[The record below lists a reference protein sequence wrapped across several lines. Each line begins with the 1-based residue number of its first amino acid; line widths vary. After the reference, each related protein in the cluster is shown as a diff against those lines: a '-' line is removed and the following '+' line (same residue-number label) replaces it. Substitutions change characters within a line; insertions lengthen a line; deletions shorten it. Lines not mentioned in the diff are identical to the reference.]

1 MDFFEF
7 LNTAVTPYHTV
18 ECLKSHFQAN
28 SFANLGENVELG
40 KAYFVTRGASLIAFR
55 TPRKWDASSR
65 FRIALAHT
73 DFPTLKI
80 SPNPDSFSAGV
91 NTLHT
96 EVYGSP
102 LYTSWLDRDLG
113 YAGMLAYVDNADGAS
128 LKTKLFRGKK
138 LFRIPQLAVHL
149 NRNVNQDGLKVNPQ
163 VDFNA
168 LWSGVQG
175 NEKNLFVKAL
185 EKELPAGA
193 RLVDFDVQLFDAQA
207 ANNGGFNDEW
217 VYSGRLDN
225 LSSCH
230 AIAEAVAS
238 AESNETDCLVACF
251 FNNEEVGSTTREGAA
266 GNFLQCVLN
275 CIWTSVILEGQS
287 PDRIH
292 ETQFAQEN
300 LLPRRLPLSSLLSVQ
315 DMSARSC
322 QQENLLP
329 RRSPL
334 SSFVYSELTSVLSSS
349 IALSIDM
356 AHAEHPNH
364 TEKHEPNHAPLLG
377 KGIVLKTNAQ
387 KRYASD
393 LMSSAKLRLLCEQ
406 AGIPLQ
412 VFITRNDM
420 PCGSTVGPTV
430 SANLGIPTVD
440 IGEPMLS
447 MHSIREM
454 MAASDHTDM
463 IKLVKTLYQP

>member
-18 ECLKSHFQAN
+18 DALKSFFKAS
-28 SFANLGENVELG
+28 SFAEIGLAANFEPA
-40 KAYFVTRGASLIAFR
+40 KAYFVCREGSVIAFR
-55 TPRKWDASSR
+55 TPKVWNESSR

-80 SPNPDSFSAGV
+80 SPNPDGMNAGV
-91 NTLHT
+91 CTLHT

-113 YAGMLAYVDNADGAS
+113 YAGMLAYVDSADKS
-128 LKTKLFRGKK
+128 NTLKTKLFRGDK

-149 NRNVNQDGLKVNPQ
+149 NRGVNQDGLKVNPQ

-168 LWSGVQG
+168 LWTGASGCSASE
-175 NEKNLFVKAL
+175 NRKNLFVKAL
-185 EKELPAGA
+185 EKELPEGA
-193 RLVDFDVQLFDAQA
+193 RLIDFDVQLFDAQP
-207 ANNGGFNDEW
+207 ANRGGFNDEW
-217 VYSGRLDN
+217 IYSGRLDN

-230 AIAEAVAS
+230 AIAEAIVGAKS
-238 AESNETDCLVACF
+238 AESDCLVACF

-266 GNFLQCVLN
+266 GNFLQSVLDSIASLQN
-275 CIWTSVILEGQS
+275 DCHPGVREH
-287 PDRIH
+287 DR
-292 ETQFAQEN
+292 AQA
-300 LLPRRLPLSSLLSVQ
+300 PLSSTL
-315 DMSARSC
+315 A
-322 QQENLLP
+322 E
-329 RRSPL
+329 
-334 SSFVYSELTSVLSSS
+334 S

-393 LMSSAKLRLLCEQ
+393 LMSSAQLRLLCEK

-412 VFITRNDM
+412 VFIMRNDM

-454 MAASDHTDM
+454 MATSDHEDM
-463 IKLVKTLYQP
+463 IKLVKALFC

>member
-1 MDFFEF
+1 M
-7 LNTAVTPYHTV
+7 
-18 ECLKSHFQAN
+18 S
-28 SFANLGENVELG
+28 ELPSD
-40 KAYFVTRGASLIAFR
+40 AARSCTLR
-55 TPRKWDASSR
+55 TPKEWSASSR

-73 DFPTLKI
+73 DFPALKI
-80 SPNPDSFSAGV
+80 SPNPDITSAGAC
-91 NTLHT
+91 TLHT

-113 YAGMLAYVDNADGAS
+113 YAGMLAYVDSADGAT
-128 LKTKLFRGKK
+128 LKTKLIRGSK

-168 LWSGVQG
+168 LWCGATPDG
-175 NEKNLFVKAL
+175 NKNLFVNAL
-185 EKELPAGA
+185 EKELPEGA
-193 RLVDFDVQLFDAQA
+193 RLVDFDVQLFDAQP
-207 ANNGGFNDEW
+207 ANRGGINDEW
-217 VYSGRLDN
+217 IYSGRLDN

-230 AIAEAVAS
+230 AIAEAIVN
-238 AESNETDCLVACF
+238 AEPAENDCLVACF

-266 GNFLQCVLN
+266 GNFLKSILSSIVKVGE
-275 CIWTSVILEGQS
+275 SVE
-287 PDRIH
+287 
-292 ETQFAQEN
+292 
-300 LLPRRLPLSSLLSVQ
+300 PLSS
-315 DMSARSC
+315 
-322 QQENLLP
+322 
-329 RRSPL
+329 
-334 SSFVYSELTSVLSSS
+334 VLADSL
-349 IALSIDM
+349 ALSIDM

-364 TEKHEPNHAPLLG
+364 PEKHEPNHAPLLG
-377 KGIVLKTNAQ
+377 KGVVLKTNAQ

-412 VFITRNDM
+412 VFIMRNDM

-430 SANLGIPTVD
+430 SASLGIPTVD

-454 MAASDHTDM
+454 MAASDHADM
-463 IKLVKTLYQP
+463 IKLLQTFYR

>member
-28 SFANLGENVELG
+28 SFANFGENVEPG
-40 KAYFVTRGASLIAFR
+40 KAYFVIRGASLIAFR
-55 TPRKWDASSR
+55 TPRKWDESSR

-91 NTLHT
+91 CTLHT

-113 YAGMLAYVDNADGAS
+113 YAGMLAYVDNADGAT
-128 LKTKLFRGKK
+128 LKTKLFRGEK

-163 VDFNA
+163 MDFNA

-185 EKELPAGA
+185 EKVLPAGT

-217 VYSGRLDN
+217 IYSGRLDN

-230 AIAEAVAS
+230 AIAEAIVS
-238 AESNETDCLVACF
+238 AESDETDCLVACF

-266 GNFLQCVLN
+266 GNFLQ
-275 CIWTSVILEGQS
+275 
-287 PDRIH
+287 
-292 ETQFAQEN
+292 
-300 LLPRRLPLSSLLSVQ
+300 
-315 DMSARSC
+315 
-322 QQENLLP
+322 
-329 RRSPL
+329 
-334 SSFVYSELTSVLSSS
+334 SVLDEIFARIPHSSKRACERPHTSYLAES

-463 IKLVKTLYQP
+463 IKLLQTFYS

>member
-1 MDFFEF
+1 MDFFEL
-7 LNTAVTPYHTV
+7 LNDAVTPYHTV
-18 ECLKSHFQAN
+18 DCLKSTFKAN
-28 SFANLGENVELG
+28 SFIHFDFDKGLEAG
-40 KAYFVTRGASLIAFR
+40 KAYFVSRGASLIAFR
-55 TPRKWDASSR
+55 TPQKWSASSR

-73 DFPTLKI
+73 DFPALKV
-80 SPNPDSFSAGV
+80 SPNPDAISAGV
-91 NTLHT
+91 CTLHT

-113 YAGMLAYVDNADGAS
+113 YAGMLAYVDSADGTT
-128 LKTKLFRGKK
+128 LKTKLIRGSK

-168 LWSGVQG
+168 LWCGATQDG
-175 NEKNLFVKAL
+175 NKNLFVNTL
-185 EKELPAGA
+185 EKELPEGA
-193 RLVDFDVQLFDAQA
+193 RLVDFDVQLFDAQS
-207 ANNGGFNDEW
+207 ANRGGINDEW
-217 VYSGRLDN
+217 IYSGRLDN

-230 AIAEAVAS
+230 AIAEAIVS
-238 AESNETDCLVACF
+238 AESAENDCLVACF

-266 GNFLQCVLN
+266 SNFLRSVLDSVVLQN
-275 CIWTSVILEGQS
+275 DNSRRVILEGQS
-287 PDRIH
+287 PDRI
-292 ETQFAQEN
+292 QE
-300 LLPRRLPLSSLLSVQ
+300 PLSSILADSL
-315 DMSARSC
+315 
-322 QQENLLP
+322 
-329 RRSPL
+329 
-334 SSFVYSELTSVLSSS
+334 
-349 IALSIDM
+349 ALSIDM

-364 TEKHEPNHAPLLG
+364 PEKHEPNHAPLLG
-377 KGIVLKTNAQ
+377 KGVVLKTNAQ

-430 SANLGIPTVD
+430 SASLGIPTVD

-454 MAASDHTDM
+454 MAASDHADM
-463 IKLVKTLYQP
+463 IKLLETFYR

>member
-7 LNTAVTPYHTV
+7 LNEAVTPYHTV
-18 ECLKSHFQAN
+18 NCLKSHFRAN
-28 SFANLGENVELG
+28 SFIDFDSGTVLECG
-40 KAYFVTRGASLIAFR
+40 KAYIAIRGASLIAFR
-55 TPRKWDASSR
+55 MPKTWNASSR

-80 SPNPDSFSAGV
+80 SPNPDHVSAGV
-91 NTLHT
+91 GTLHT

-102 LYTSWLDRDLG
+102 LFTSWLDRDLG
-113 YAGMLAYVDNADGAS
+113 YAGMLAYVDAPGGTIP
-128 LKTKLFRGKK
+128 KTMMFRGKK
-138 LFRIPQLAVHL
+138 FFRIPQLAVHL
-149 NRNVNQDGLKVNPQ
+149 NRGVNQDGLKLNPQ
-163 VDFNA
+163 IDFNV
-168 LWSGVQG
+168 LWSGASADG
-175 NEKNLFVKAL
+175 KNLFVNAL
-185 EKELPAGA
+185 EKELPEDA
-193 RLVDFDVQLFDAQA
+193 RLVDFDVQLFDAQP
-207 ANNGGFNDEW
+207 ANRGGINDEW
-217 VYSGRLDN
+217 IYSGRLDN
-225 LSSCH
+225 VSSCH
-230 AIAEAVAS
+230 AIAEALVS
-238 AESNETDCLVACF
+238 SEPDECDCLVACF

-266 GNFLQCVLN
+266 GNFLMS
-275 CIWTSVILEGQS
+275 I
-287 PDRIH
+287 
-292 ETQFAQEN
+292 
-300 LLPRRLPLSSLLSVQ
+300 LSSLVPEQ
-315 DMSARSC
+315 VRDDNR
-322 QQENLLP
+322 
-329 RRSPL
+329 
-334 SSFVYSELTSVLSSS
+334 LSSS

-393 LMSSAKLRLLCEQ
+393 LMSSARLRLLCEQ

-454 MAASDHTDM
+454 MAASDHADM
-463 IKLVKTLYQP
+463 IKLLKTFYR

>member
-18 ECLKSHFQAN
+18 DALKSFFKAN
-28 SFANLGENVELG
+28 SFTEIELGANLEPA
-40 KAYFVTRGASLIAFR
+40 KAYFVCREASIIAFR
-55 TPRKWDASSR
+55 TPQKWSDESK
-65 FRIALAHT
+65 FKIALAHT

-80 SPNPDSFSAGV
+80 SPNPDVVNAGV
-91 NTLHT
+91 CTLHT

-113 YAGMLAYVDNADGAS
+113 YAGMLAYVEAGS
-128 LKTKLFRGKK
+128 STLKTKLFRGEK

-149 NRNVNQDGLKVNPQ
+149 NRGVNQDGLKVNPQ
-163 VDFNA
+163 IDFNA
-168 LWSGVQG
+168 LWACASDSKASE
-175 NEKNLFVKAL
+175 NRKNLFVKAL
-185 EKELPAGA
+185 EKELPEGS
-193 RLVDFDVQLFDAQA
+193 RLIDFDVQLFDAQS
-207 ANNGGFNDEW
+207 ANRGGFNDEW
-217 VYSGRLDN
+217 IYSGRLDN

-230 AIAEAVAS
+230 AIAEAIVGAKS
-238 AESNETDCLVACF
+238 AESDCLVACF

-266 GNFLQCVLN
+266 SNFLKSVLDSIASLQN
-275 CIWTSVILEGQS
+275 DCHPGVREH
-287 PDRIH
+287 DR
-292 ETQFAQEN
+292 AQAS
-300 LLPRRLPLSSLLSVQ
+300 LSSLAS
-315 DMSARSC
+315 R
-322 QQENLLP
+322 
-329 RRSPL
+329 
-334 SSFVYSELTSVLSSS
+334 LSSS

-364 TEKHEPNHAPLLG
+364 TEKHELNHAPLLG
-377 KGIVLKTNAQ
+377 KGIVLKTNSQ

-393 LMSSAKLRLLCEQ
+393 LMSSAQLRLLCEK
-406 AGIPLQ
+406 AEIPLQ
-412 VFITRNDM
+412 VFIMRNDM

-454 MAASDHTDM
+454 MAASDHEDM
-463 IKLVKTLYQP
+463 IKLVKALYCYS

>member
-7 LNTAVTPYHTV
+7 LNAAVTPYHTV
-18 ECLKSHFQAN
+18 DCLKSQFEAN
-28 SFANLGENVELG
+28 SFTDFDFGVELVAG
-40 KAYFVTRGASLIAFR
+40 KAYFVCRGASIIAFR
-55 TPRKWDASSR
+55 TPKQWNSSSR

-73 DFPTLKI
+73 DFPALKV
-80 SPNPDSFSAGV
+80 SPNPDGMNAGV
-91 NTLHT
+91 CTLHT

-113 YAGMLAYVDNADGAS
+113 YAGMLAYVDSSDSAT
-128 LKTKLFRGKK
+128 LKTKLFRGAK

-168 LWSGVQG
+168 LWCSAQDG
-175 NEKNLFVKAL
+175 NKNAFVAAL
-185 EKELPAGA
+185 EKELPEGA
-193 RLVDFDVQLFDAQA
+193 RLVDFDVQLFDAQS
-207 ANNGGFNDEW
+207 ANRGGLNDEW
-217 VYSGRLDN
+217 IYSGRLDN

-230 AIAEAVAS
+230 AIAEAIVS
-238 AESNETDCLVACF
+238 AKSDENDCLVACF

-266 GNFLQCVLN
+266 GNFLENVLDSIASLQN
-275 CIWTSVILEGQS
+275 
-287 PDRIH
+287 DN
-292 ETQFAQEN
+292 A
-300 LLPRRLPLSSLLSVQ
+300 RL
-315 DMSARSC
+315 A
-322 QQENLLP
+322 E
-329 RRSPL
+329 
-334 SSFVYSELTSVLSSS
+334 S

-356 AHAEHPNH
+356 AHAAHPNH
-364 TEKHEPNHAPLLG
+364 MEKHEPNHAPLLG
-377 KGIVLKTNAQ
+377 KGVVLKTNSQ

-406 AGIPLQ
+406 AGVPLQ

-430 SANLGIPTVD
+430 SANFGIPTVD

-454 MAASDHTDM
+454 MATSDHADM
-463 IKLVKTLYQP
+463 IKLLKTFYR

>member
-1 MDFFEF
+1 MEFFEF

-18 ECLKSHFQAN
+18 SCLKSHFEAN
-28 SFANLGENVELG
+28 SFTNFSGKIETG
-40 KAYFVTRGASLIAFR
+40 KAYFVCRGASFIAFR
-55 TPRKWDASSR
+55 TPKTWDDASK
-65 FRIALAHT
+65 FKIALAHT

-80 SPNPDSFSAGV
+80 SPNPDSVSAGV
-91 NTLHT
+91 CTLHT

-113 YAGMLAYVDNADGAS
+113 YAGMLAYVDAADS
-128 LKTKLFRGKK
+128 RTLKTKLFRGEK

-168 LWSGVQG
+168 LWSGAPESG
-175 NEKNLFVKAL
+175 TSENRKNLFVKAL
-185 EKELPAGA
+185 ERELPAGA
-193 RLVDFDVQLFDAQA
+193 RLVDFDVQLFDAQS
-207 ANNGGFNDEW
+207 ANRGGFNDEW
-217 VYSGRLDN
+217 IYSGRLDN

-230 AIAEAVAS
+230 AIAEAIVT
-238 AESNETDCLVACF
+238 AESNEHDCLVACF

-266 GNFLQCVLN
+266 GNFLQ
-275 CIWTSVILEGQS
+275 
-287 PDRIH
+287 
-292 ETQFAQEN
+292 
-300 LLPRRLPLSSLLSVQ
+300 
-315 DMSARSC
+315 
-322 QQENLLP
+322 
-329 RRSPL
+329 
-334 SSFVYSELTSVLSSS
+334 SVLDEVFAKMPHTSKRACERPHTSYLAES

-364 TEKHEPNHAPLLG
+364 PEKHEPNHAPLLG
-377 KGIVLKTNAQ
+377 KGIVLKANAQ

-393 LMSSAKLRLLCEQ
+393 LMSSAQLRLLCEQ

-420 PCGSTVGPTV
+420 PCGSTVGPTI

-454 MAASDHTDM
+454 MAASDHADM
-463 IKLVKTLYQP
+463 IKLVKELYR

>member
-1 MDFFEF
+1 MEFFDF

-18 ECLKSHFQAN
+18 DALKSFFKASSFTEIGLAAN
-28 SFANLGENVELG
+28 FEPA
-40 KAYFVTRGASLIAFR
+40 KAYFVCREGSVIAFR
-55 TPRKWDASSR
+55 TPKVWNESSR

-80 SPNPDSFSAGV
+80 SPNPDGMNAGV
-91 NTLHT
+91 CTLHT

-113 YAGMLAYVDNADGAS
+113 YAGALAYVDADDSA
-128 LKTKLFRGKK
+128 LKTKLFRGDK

-149 NRNVNQDGLKVNPQ
+149 NRGVNQDGLKVNPQ

-168 LWSGVQG
+168 LWTGASGSSASE
-175 NEKNLFVKAL
+175 NRKNLFVNAL
-185 EKELPAGA
+185 EKELPEGA
-193 RLVDFDVQLFDAQA
+193 RLIDFDVQLFDAQP
-207 ANNGGFNDEW
+207 ANRGGFNDEW
-217 VYSGRLDN
+217 IYSGRLDN

-230 AIAEAVAS
+230 AIAEAMVSATS
-238 AESNETDCLVACF
+238 AENDCLVACF

-266 GNFLQCVLN
+266 SNFLKSVLDSIASLQN
-275 CIWTSVILEGQS
+275 DCHPGVREH
-287 PDRIH
+287 DR
-292 ETQFAQEN
+292 AQA
-300 LLPRRLPLSSLLSVQ
+300 PLSSTL
-315 DMSARSC
+315 A
-322 QQENLLP
+322 E
-329 RRSPL
+329 
-334 SSFVYSELTSVLSSS
+334 S

-377 KGIVLKTNAQ
+377 KGIVLKTNSQ

-393 LMSSAKLRLLCEQ
+393 LMSSAQLRLLCEK

-412 VFITRNDM
+412 VFIMRNDM

-454 MAASDHTDM
+454 MATSDHEDM
-463 IKLVKTLYQP
+463 IKLVSVFFCDKN